1 MNKKQKS
8 LTHLVLFFVFMILLV
23 VSCFKF
29 SQIMYIQKKLSNE
42 EGNHPPWHSN
52 KYEERISKRCVKEEP
67 NIFSIVICKINKV
80 RKHFIIW
87 LVLIIVSFII
97 IIRSLRK
104 LNKK

>member
-8 LTHLVLFFVFMILLV
+8 LTNLVLFFVFIIVLI

-29 SQIMYIQKKLSNE
+29 SQIVYIQKKLSNE

-67 NIFSIVICKINKV
+67 NIFSIITCKVYKV
-80 RKHFIIW
+80 RKHLIIW

-97 IIRSLRK
+97 TIRSLRK